1 MLLLYS
7 IIYFLSYIHLL
18 MCYYF
23 DWNPQILTNGL
34 IMMFFL
40 VPRGFRTS
48 KYTLFCN
55 GGMLWRKN
63 NTEATEVP
71 RRVIQ
76 STKFGE
82 DFTMFKTFEN
92 DCCSS
97 RNQHCI
103 MDLKGE
109 NFFSIASATRY
120 KLHYFLNASLF
131 LLSSVIYVVL
141 HFLLAPFFV
150 FNHTGIHAFYI

>member
-1 MLLLYS
+1 MFYD
-7 IIYFLSYIHLL
+7 
-18 MCYYF
+18 F

-34 IMMFFL
+34 IMMFFP

-48 KYTLFCN
+48 KYTWFCN
-55 GGMLWRKN
+55 GGRPWRQN
-63 NTEATEVP
+63 NTEAEDVP
-71 RRVIQ
+71 RRGSQ

-82 DFTMFKTFEN
+82 DFTLFKTFEN

-103 MDLKGE
+103 VDLKGE
-109 NFFSIASATRY
+109 NFVSIAIATRY
-120 KLHYFLNASLF
+120 KLYYFLNALLFILSL
-131 LLSSVIYVVL
+131 VIYGVL

-150 FNHTGIHAFYI
+150 FNHTSIHASYT